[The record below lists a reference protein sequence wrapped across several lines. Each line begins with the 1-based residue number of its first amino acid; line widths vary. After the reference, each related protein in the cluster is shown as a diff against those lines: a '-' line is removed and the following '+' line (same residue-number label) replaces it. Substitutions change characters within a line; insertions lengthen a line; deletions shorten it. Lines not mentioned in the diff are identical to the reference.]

1 MMKTTTPA
9 TPATWSPAY
18 EFAAMSGA
26 ACAVLG
32 LGAGMYFNRPGIGA
46 VLGAGAGLVVRAAA
60 VTQRHRFAR

>member
-1 MMKTTTPA
+1 MTNTITPA
-9 TPATWSPAY
+9 APATWSPAY
-18 EFAAMSGA
+18 EFAALSGA

-60 VTQRHRFAR
+60 VTQRHRFGK